1 MPCHNLIH
9 CEHLWKPRKKKK
21 KKKKEEKEEEEE
33 EEGKSELLLTQNLIL
48 EANQRAPH
56 ISQFR
61 RLSTKLAN
69 KIPFGIE

>member
-1 MPCHNLIH
+1 M
-9 CEHLWKPRKKKK
+9 ET
-21 KKKKEEKEEEEE
+21 KKEEEEEEE